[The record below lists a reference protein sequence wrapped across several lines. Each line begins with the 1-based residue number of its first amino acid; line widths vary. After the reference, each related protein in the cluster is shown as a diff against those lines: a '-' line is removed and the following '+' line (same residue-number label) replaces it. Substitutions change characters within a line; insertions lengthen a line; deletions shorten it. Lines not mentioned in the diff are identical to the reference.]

1 MIPLVAIFIVVF
13 LNTPIKSLIVPDAEK
28 EHFAECGVAKI
39 ERGLRD
45 DNNATFEGEHPWMV
59 AILRDGKFACAGI
72 LISNLE
78 IITAARCTLDL
89 NPKPRFLRYI
99 IALHRYIS
107 ITRFNMTK

>member
-13 LNTPIKSLIVPDAEK
+13 LNTPIKSLTVPDAEK

-39 ERGLRD
+39 ERGLGD
-45 DNNATFEGEHPWMV
+45 DSNTTFDGEHPWMV

-89 NPKPRFLRYI
+89 NPRPRFLRYI
-99 IALHRYIS
+99 SNYRTYIS
-107 ITRFNMTK
+107 ITQFNKIK